1 MSELRLSAYR
11 EKALGILAIV
21 FVAGLATGVLGTRAY
36 DRHMD
41 ATKGDP
47 LQQQASVA
55 MDRLTH
61 DLDLNDEQAERVQAI
76 LDHYIMFE
84 ADLLSQ
90 VRSLQQQGRKEILE
104 VLDAEQRSKFETMVR
119 PVSTGP

>member
-1 MSELRLSAYR
+1 MSELRLTAYR

-36 DRHMD
+36 DRHAD
-41 ATKGDP
+41 AANSDP
-47 LQQQASVA
+47 LQQQVAVA
-55 MDRLTH
+55 MDRLRG
-61 DLDLNDEQAERVQAI
+61 DLNLNDEQAERVQAI

-119 PVSTGP
+119 PVSAGP